1 MAQRW
6 GWEKRLGLSLVLVAA
21 MAGLSLVHAQE
32 KISVRMDFLPAGTH
46 APFHLAAAKGWY
58 REAGLDVDI
67 QDGRGSIN
75 TIQLVGAGQADFGW
89 VSQGPMAIAREQGM
103 RLKSVAG
110 IFRKGDLA
118 VLVDDKSGWKTPKD
132 LAGKRIVVF
141 TASPWAPFIDPFF
154 KSAGMTRNDVNLVFV
169 DPTSM
174 FPNYASGQSDAVMT
188 VGPFALPIVNI
199 NRPSRAI
206 LAADNGIQLP
216 SYGIIT
222 REEIIA
228 GKAPTVQRFV
238 SVTLRAFDYIYG
250 GREGEGADAVIAAR
264 TGVKLDRNVIL
275 TQINLYKAFIH
286 TDNSQGQRTGWQSE
300 RDWEMAIK
308 SMEAANVIKPGKKP
322 DEFFTNQFV
331 K

>member
-1 MAQRW
+1 MSQ
-6 GWEKRLGLSLVLVAA
+6 GWFGKLGLAVLVTAA
-21 MAGLSLVHAQE
+21 FNAAQAQE
-32 KISVRMDFLPAGTH
+32 KISVRMDFSPAGTH
-46 APFHLAAAKGWY
+46 APFHLAVAKSWY
-58 REAGLDVDI
+58 REAGLDVDV

-103 RLKSVAG
+103 KLKSVAG

-118 VLVDDKSGWKTPKD
+118 VLVDEKSGWKTPKD
-132 LAGKRIVVF
+132 LAGKKIVVF

-154 KSAGMTRNDVNLVFV
+154 KSAGMTRNDVSLVFV

-188 VGPFALPIVNI
+188 VGPFALPIVNV
-199 NRPSRAI
+199 NRQSRAI
-206 LAADNGIQLP
+206 LAADNGITLP

-222 REEIIA
+222 REEIIS
-228 GKAPTVQRFV
+228 GKAQTVQRFV
-238 SVTLRAFDYIYG
+238 STTLRAFDYIYA

-275 TQINLYKAFIH
+275 TQINLYKDFIH
-286 TDNSQGQRTGWQSE
+286 SENSKGRPTGWQSD
-300 RDWEMAIK
+300 RDWEAAIK
-308 SMEAANVIKPGKKP
+308 SMETAAVIKPGKKP